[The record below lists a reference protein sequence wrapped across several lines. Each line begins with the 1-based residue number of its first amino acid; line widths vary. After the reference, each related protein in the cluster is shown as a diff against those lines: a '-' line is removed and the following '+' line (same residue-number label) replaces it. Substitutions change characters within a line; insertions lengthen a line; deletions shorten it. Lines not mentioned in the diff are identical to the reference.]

1 METVYDVRECCLEY
15 LRSEELRA
23 QELTRKAAA
32 DTVEACNNIQ
42 GLETRRGKLNVD
54 IRRLNE
60 ELERFRGARKVSDA
74 VKRKRER
81 FRELRR
87 ELRELDAEVRLETR
101 RRDADERDRKVYESI
116 SCQIG
121 GVYTHV
127 EQCWIPGCL
136 VQRKPVFNNLIP
148 KF

>member
-15 LRSEELRA
+15 LRSEEFRA
-23 QELTRKAAA
+23 QELMRHAAA
-32 DTVEACNNIQ
+32 DVAEACNNIKR
-42 GLETRRGKLNVD
+42 LLDRRSELNVD

-60 ELERFRGARKVSDA
+60 ELERFRRVRKVSGA

-81 FRELRR
+81 LRELRR

-101 RRDADERDRKVYESI
+101 RRDADERDREMYESI
-116 SCQIG
+116 SCKIG

-136 VQRKPVFNNLIP
+136 VQRMPVFNNLIP
-148 KF
+148 VF

>member
-1 METVYDVRECCLEY
+1 MGYDVKSCCLEY

-23 QELTRKAAA
+23 QELMRQAAA

-42 GLETRRGKLNVD
+42 GLKTRRDKLDVD

-60 ELERFRGARKVSDA
+60 ELGRFRGARKVSDA
-74 VKRKRER
+74 VKRKRSR

-87 ELRELDAEVRLETR
+87 ELRKLDAEVRLETR

-116 SCQIG
+116 SHKIG
-121 GVYTHV
+121 GVYAYV
-127 EQCWIPGCL
+127 EQTWIPGCF
-136 VQRKPVFNNLIP
+136 VEHEPVFKNLIP
-148 KF
+148 EF

>member
-1 METVYDVRECCLEY
+1 MSYDVKSCCLEY

-23 QELTRKAAA
+23 QELMRSAAA

-42 GLETRRGKLNVD
+42 GLKTRRGKLNVD

-87 ELRELDAEVRLETR
+87 ELRELDAELRLETR
-101 RRDADERDRKVYESI
+101 RRDVNECDGKMYESI
-116 SCQIG
+116 SCKIR

-136 VQRKPVFNNLIP
+136 VQRKPVFSNLIP
-148 KF
+148 VF

>member
-1 METVYDVRECCLEY
+1 MDTFYDVRECCLEY

-23 QELTRKAAA
+23 QELMRQAAA

-42 GLETRRGKLNVD
+42 GLKTRRDKLDVD

-60 ELERFRGARKVSDA
+60 ELGRFRGARKVSDA

-87 ELRELDAEVRLETR
+87 ELRELDSEVRLETR

-116 SCQIG
+116 SCKIG
-121 GVYTHV
+121 GGIYSCGAVLDS
-127 EQCWIPGCL
+127 WLPGAA
-136 VQRKPVFNNLIP
+136 
-148 KF
+148 

>member
-1 METVYDVRECCLEY
+1 MEY

-23 QELTRKAAA
+23 QELMRKAAA

-101 RRDADERDRKVYESI
+101 RRDADERDRKMYESI
-116 SCQIG
+116 SCKIG

-136 VQRKPVFNNLIP
+136 VQRKPVFKNLIP
-148 KF
+148 EF

>member
-1 METVYDVRECCLEY
+1 MASYDVREHCLEY

-23 QELTRKAAA
+23 QELMRKAAA

-101 RRDADERDRKVYESI
+101 RRDADERDRKMYESI
-116 SCQIG
+116 SCKIG

-148 KF
+148 VF